1 MGCFAPWELTKK
13 ADMEVDG
20 RGEVGKEEGMI
31 EEGGR
36 RRKGGGRSRGRIVG
50 ERRQIK
56 GKDCRGGRE
65 EKNGWSGRKG
75 RG

>member
-31 EEGGR
+31 EEGGE
-36 RRKGGGRSRGRIVG
+36 KTEGWG
-50 ERRQIK
+50 EK
-56 GKDCRGGRE
+56 
-65 EKNGWSGRKG
+65 
-75 RG
+75 